1 MIFALNEPATLLG
14 LALGF
19 LVGVCLRAALQR
31 RLSGVARP
39 RGRAPLRAVG
49 ARRVPTP
56 RAGWAAYLD
65 PYGTVAAVIGGAGW
79 GARPAAR
86 AGKWTDVRMLGAA
99 VITHALLAVVGLALF
114 QAAGGPTEALGAV
127 VDVSDILHGN
137 LQGLPTDQ
145 AVALGFGMMNLGCAL
160 LALLPIPPLEM
171 GVVLWGRLPRT
182 PGARRV
188 AFHLLEES
196 WGVAIVLVLLLLPL
210 GGQLPLLLV
219 LIDALADPLLG
230 LL

>member
-1 MIFALNEPATLLG
+1 VIFALNEPATLLG

-31 RLSGVARP
+31 RLAGVARP

-49 ARRVPTP
+49 ARRVPAP

-79 GARPAAR
+79 GARPVAR
-86 AGKWTDVRMLGAA
+86 GGKWADVLQLVAA
-99 VITHALLAVVGLALF
+99 VVVHLLLAAAGIALF
-114 QAAGGPTEALGAV
+114 SAAGGEPSNLGFIN
-127 VDVSDILHGN
+127 VSDALHGN
-137 LQGLPTDQ
+137 FHGLPTDQ
-145 AVALGFGMMNLGCAL
+145 AIALGFAMMNLACAL

-171 GVVLWGRLPRT
+171 GVVLWSRLPRT
-182 PGARRV
+182 PGPRRV

-196 WGVAIVLVLLLLPL
+196 WGVAVVLVLLLLPL